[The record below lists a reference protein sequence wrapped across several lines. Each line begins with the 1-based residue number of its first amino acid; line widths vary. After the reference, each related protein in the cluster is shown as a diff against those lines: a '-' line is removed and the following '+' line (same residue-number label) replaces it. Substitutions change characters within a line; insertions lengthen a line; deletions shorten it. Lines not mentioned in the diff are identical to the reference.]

1 MIQMTMNYPLKQK
14 KLTMHSA
21 YFLLRLDDYDPMPID
36 MQSYAEELE
45 SLTELSC
52 EDYIFFND
60 DDQVYPYIAI

>member
-1 MIQMTMNYPLKQK
+1 
-14 KLTMHSA
+14 MHSA